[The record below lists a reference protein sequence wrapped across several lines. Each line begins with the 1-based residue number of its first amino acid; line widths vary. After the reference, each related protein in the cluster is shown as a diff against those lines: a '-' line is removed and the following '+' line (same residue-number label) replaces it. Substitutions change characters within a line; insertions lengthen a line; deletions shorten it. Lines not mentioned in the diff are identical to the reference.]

1 MQIQLNGEPYELPDN
16 REPTLA
22 ELIEQRGLG
31 GKRLAV
37 EVNETLIPRSQ
48 HAAHALAPGDRV
60 EIIQAIG
67 GG

>member
-1 MQIQLNGEPYELPDN
+1 MEVVVNGEA
-16 REPTLA
+16 RVISGGITVA
-22 ELIEQRGLG
+22 ELIAQMDLA

-37 EVNETLIPRSQ
+37 EVNEQILPKSRHDQLQLSD
-48 HAAHALAPGDRV
+48 GDRV

>member
-1 MQIQLNGEPYELPDN
+1 MEVVVNGEAQVITSEI
-16 REPTLA
+16 TVA
-22 ELIEQRGLG
+22 ELIEQMDLA

-37 EVNETLIPRSQ
+37 ELNEQILPKGQ
-48 HAAHALAPGDRV
+48 HAGRRLEPGDRV

>member
-1 MQIQLNGEPYELPDN
+1 MEVVVNGEAQVITSEI
-16 REPTLA
+16 TVA
-22 ELIEQRGLG
+22 ELIEQMDLA

-37 EVNETLIPRSQ
+37 ELNEQILPKRQ
-48 HAAHALAPGDRV
+48 HAGRRLEPGDRV